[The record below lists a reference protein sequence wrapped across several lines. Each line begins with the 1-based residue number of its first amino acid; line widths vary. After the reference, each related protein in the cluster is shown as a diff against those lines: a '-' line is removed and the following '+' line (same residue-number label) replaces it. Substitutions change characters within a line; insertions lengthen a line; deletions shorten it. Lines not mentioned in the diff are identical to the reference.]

1 MVRPQP
7 SSISIPRAWSYPV
20 RRTRRSFAVCWPA
33 AASARR
39 VARSPG
45 SSSTPT
51 PILPGRSS
59 ATRRLPTG
67 VSQTGLAEGT
77 IVGMTEADADYI
89 SPVYSAFTDF
99 GTPAAAGTA
108 TTPATPAGPALAAC
122 RDPTASC
129 SSDRVS
135 RPRRPR
141 SRSTRPGPSAR
152 ICAVS
157 RTSLSTITAIS
168 LRTFRSPRPPPPA
181 PRPPSPP
188 LQPSRSPFRPCP
200 PATCS

>member
-39 VARSPG
+39 VARLPG

-51 PILPGRSS
+51 PILLGRPS
-59 ATRRLPTG
+59 ATRPCPQG
-67 VSQTGLAEGT
+67 VSETGTRRLGT
-77 IVGMTEADADYI
+77 IVGMTEADADYA

-99 GTPAAAGTA
+99 GTPAAGEISGT
-108 TTPATPAGPALAAC
+108 PGVSGVQGSNGELLIG
-122 RDPTASC
+122 S
-129 SSDRVS
+129 VS

-152 ICAVS
+152 ICAGS
-157 RTSLSTITAIS
+157 RTSLSTITAIF

-181 PRPPSPP
+181 RRPPSPP
-188 LQPSRSPFRPCP
+188 LQPSRSPFHPCP